1 MFKYIKIP
9 FTKNYTLNT
18 YTNSM
23 LKFSDFLS
31 KIIVR
36 INNIQAIYSTIIKKS
51 EMYENNE
58 I

>member
-1 MFKYIKIP
+1 MFKYIKIS

-23 LKFSDFLS
+23 LKFSDFLI

-51 EMYENNE
+51 EIYENNE

>member
-1 MFKYIKIP
+1 MFNYIKIS
-9 FTKNYTLNT
+9 FTKNYTMNT
-18 YTNSM
+18 YTNST

-51 EMYENNE
+51 EIYENNE
-58 I
+58 R